1 MEKNLCIACMLWISV
16 NRSCSAVTMCE
27 PILLKS
33 GGICYFKM
41 SFWRKDYFEL
51 KALARQVLEGHSDF
65 SFSSW
70 KKEIKGPYQN
80 ALLMLRGS
88 IHSPE
93 TGAETEYSVQTNLR
107 KQVLFSFV
115 SPCILATFSTTAS
128 PWSPNI
134 SALRFCRFFGSLFS
148 CGNFHVCVKIKFVCF
163 SHVNLP

>member
-1 MEKNLCIACMLWISV
+1 MYCMYV
-16 NRSCSAVTMCE
+16 MDFCE
-27 PILLKS
+27 PIMQCSNNVRTNTVEEWWNMLLQN
-33 GGICYFKM
+33 M

-70 KKEIKGPYQN
+70 KKEIKGPYRN

-93 TGAETEYSVQTNLR
+93 TGAETEYSVQTNLG

-115 SPCILATFSTTAS
+115 SPCNLATFSTTAS

-134 SALRFCRFFGSLFS
+134 SALSFCRFFGSLFS
-148 CGNFHVCVKIKFVCF
+148 CGNFHVCVKFKFVCF
-163 SHVNLP
+163 SNVNLP